1 MITVNINESSRRQ
14 KAQRALLGLNDRV
27 STFAIITPENN
38 MHDMDLLAKGELTKE
53 DVINRNRECKKD
65 FVSLMKGENVLYF
78 PVKGVYGEKE
88 NSFILYN
95 ISQKYAE
102 YLGHRFD
109 QESFIF
115 AERKA
120 NDSDENKIEFSFYSK
135 QISEKD
141 EELARKHPSLLQ
153 YRLID
158 TTTDVQTT
166 NLNDDMTIVGKN
178 FSFRIPFGIFS
189 GNVDAINKMV
199 EERVEKSPAYVV
211 HNGTAK
217 GLISAM
223 RGALTVVSTKNSV
236 SFLTCFGCILGL
248 VTVAGLALMQWYSQ
262 ISCTAIIGCQAI
274 WTAFTVIVSKLRKI
288 GF

>member
-1 MITVNINESSRRQ
+1 MITVSINESSRRQ

-53 DVINRNRECKKD
+53 DVIERNKGYKKD

-102 YLGHRFD
+102 YLGHKYD

-120 NDSDENKIEFSFYSK
+120 NDSDENKIEFSFHSK

-141 EELARKHPSLLQ
+141 YELAKKHPSLLQ
-153 YRLID
+153 YKMID
-158 TTTDVQTT
+158 TTTDIQTSDF
-166 NLNDDMTIVGKN
+166 NGDMTVVGKN

-199 EERVEKSPAYVV
+199 EERIEKYPAY
-211 HNGTAK
+211 GE
-217 GLISAM
+217 L
-223 RGALTVVSTKNSV
+223 
-236 SFLTCFGCILGL
+236 FE
-248 VTVAGLALMQWYSQ
+248 
-262 ISCTAIIGCQAI
+262 
-274 WTAFTVIVSKLRKI
+274 SKLNKSINKDIPFRIQREIRASLWSDK
-288 GF
+288 

>member
-1 MITVNINESSRRQ
+1 MITVSINESSRRQ
-14 KAQRALLGLNDRV
+14 KAQRAILGLNDRV

-38 MHDMDLLAKGELTKE
+38 MHDMDLLARGEITKE
-53 DVINRNRECKKD
+53 DAIERNREHKKN
-65 FVSLMKGENVLYF
+65 FVSRMKGENVLYF
-78 PVKGVYGEKE
+78 PVKGVYGENE

-95 ISQKYAE
+95 ISQRYAE
-102 YLGHRFD
+102 YLGHRYD

-120 NDSDENKIEFSFYSK
+120 NDNGDESTIEFSFYSK

-166 NLNDDMTIVGKN
+166 NLDGDMTVVGKN

-189 GNVDAINKMV
+189 GNVEAINKMV
-199 EERVEKSPAYVV
+199 EERIEKYPVY
-211 HNGTAK
+211 GE
-217 GLISAM
+217 L
-223 RGALTVVSTKNSV
+223 
-236 SFLTCFGCILGL
+236 FE
-248 VTVAGLALMQWYSQ
+248 
-262 ISCTAIIGCQAI
+262 
-274 WTAFTVIVSKLRKI
+274 SKLNKSINKDIPFRIQREIRVSLWSDKY
-288 GF
+288 FSC

>member
-1 MITVNINESSRRQ
+1 MITININESSRRQ
-14 KAQRALLGLNDRV
+14 KAQRTILGLNDKV

-38 MHDMDLLAKGELTKE
+38 MHDMDLLAKGELTKK
-53 DVINRNRECKKD
+53 DVIERNRDYKKS

-115 AERKA
+115 AERKTK
-120 NDSDENKIEFSFYSK
+120 DSGDESAIEFSFYSK

-141 EELARKHPSLLQ
+141 EELARKHPSLIQ

-158 TTTDVQTT
+158 ATTDIQTT
-166 NLNDDMTIVGKN
+166 NLDDDMTVVGKN

-189 GNVDAINKMV
+189 GNVEAINKMV
-199 EERVEKSPAYVV
+199 EERVENSPVY
-211 HNGTAK
+211 GE
-217 GLISAM
+217 L
-223 RGALTVVSTKNSV
+223 
-236 SFLTCFGCILGL
+236 FE
-248 VTVAGLALMQWYSQ
+248 
-262 ISCTAIIGCQAI
+262 
-274 WTAFTVIVSKLRKI
+274 SKLNKSINKDIPFRIQREIRASLWSDKYYS
-288 GF
+288 

>member
-1 MITVNINESSRRQ
+1 MITININESSRRQ
-14 KAQRALLGLNDRV
+14 KAQRTILGLNDKV

-53 DVINRNRECKKD
+53 DVIKRNRDYKKS

-78 PVKGVYGEKE
+78 PVKDVYGENE

-120 NDSDENKIEFSFYSK
+120 NDNGDENAIEFSFYSK

-158 TTTDVQTT
+158 TTTNVQTA
-166 NLNDDMTIVGKN
+166 NLDDDMTVVGKN
-178 FSFRIPFGIFS
+178 FSFRIPFAIFS
-189 GNVDAINKMV
+189 GNVDAINKIV
-199 EERVEKSPAYVV
+199 EERIEKYPAY
-211 HNGTAK
+211 GE
-217 GLISAM
+217 L
-223 RGALTVVSTKNSV
+223 
-236 SFLTCFGCILGL
+236 FE
-248 VTVAGLALMQWYSQ
+248 
-262 ISCTAIIGCQAI
+262 
-274 WTAFTVIVSKLRKI
+274 SKLNKSINKDIPFKI
-288 GF
+288 QREIRASLWSDKYYNR

>member
-1 MITVNINESSRRQ
+1 MVTININESSRRQ
-14 KAQRALLGLNDRV
+14 KAQRAILGLNDKV

-38 MHDMDLLAKGELTKE
+38 MHDMDLLAKGEITKE
-53 DVINRNRECKKD
+53 DVLEHNRDHKKD

-78 PVKGVYGEKE
+78 PIKGVYGEKE

-102 YLGHRFD
+102 YLGHRYD

-115 AERKA
+115 AERKT
-120 NDSDENKIEFSFYSK
+120 NDNGGESVIEFSFYSK

-153 YRLID
+153 YRLLD

-166 NLNDDMTIVGKN
+166 NFDDDMTVVGKN
-178 FSFRIPFGIFS
+178 FSFRIPFSIFS

-199 EERVEKSPAYVV
+199 EERIEKSPVY
-211 HNGTAK
+211 GE
-217 GLISAM
+217 L
-223 RGALTVVSTKNSV
+223 
-236 SFLTCFGCILGL
+236 FE
-248 VTVAGLALMQWYSQ
+248 
-262 ISCTAIIGCQAI
+262 
-274 WTAFTVIVSKLRKI
+274 SKLNKSINKDIPFRIQREIRLSLWSDKYHS
-288 GF
+288 F

>member
-1 MITVNINESSRRQ
+1 MVTISINESSRRQ
-14 KAQRALLGLNDRV
+14 KAQRTILGLNDRV

-38 MHDMDLLAKGELTKE
+38 MHDMDLLARGEITKE
-53 DVINRNRECKKD
+53 DVIERNRERKKN
-65 FVSLMKGENVLYF
+65 FISLMKGENVLYF
-78 PVKGVYGEKE
+78 PIKGVYGEKE

-102 YLGHRFD
+102 YIGHRFD

-120 NDSDENKIEFSFYSK
+120 KDSDVSKIEFSFYSK

-166 NLNDDMTIVGKN
+166 NLDDDMTVVGKN
-178 FSFRIPFGIFS
+178 FSFRIPFGLFS

-199 EERVEKSPAYVV
+199 EERVEKSPAY
-211 HNGTAK
+211 GE
-217 GLISAM
+217 L
-223 RGALTVVSTKNSV
+223 
-236 SFLTCFGCILGL
+236 FE
-248 VTVAGLALMQWYSQ
+248 
-262 ISCTAIIGCQAI
+262 
-274 WTAFTVIVSKLRKI
+274 SKLNKSINKDVPFRIQREIRASLWSDKYYN
-288 GF
+288 